1 MRIVAPGRIVRFD
14 LPNIFITMRTNCG
27 SSLRESIPCMRSSG
41 VAIAIVAS
49 VMAGCRSH
57 PQPKSVIGWRPVGS
71 WSGRGN
77 AQTDSFNI
85 DSGQWRIKWATTNET
100 SSGSGTFHAT
110 VHSAVSGRPLLEEI
124 THRGLGQGTA
134 YVNEDPRLFD
144 IDIESANI
152 DWSVSV
158 EEAVAG
164 TLP

>member
-1 MRIVAPGRIVRFD
+1 MP
-14 LPNIFITMRTNCG
+14 
-27 SSLRESIPCMRSSG
+27 
-41 VAIAIVAS
+41 AS
-49 VMAGCRSH
+49 RAWLKGAAVLLLGLGACARR

-100 SSGSGTFHAT
+100 PSGSGTFHAT